1 MSEVKVSG
9 IGKDT
14 SELMLRDF
22 FSFCGKITNI
32 ELKED
37 HQKSAIV
44 TFERPS
50 AAKTALMLDGGTL
63 NGATL
68 HVTSDAEH
76 AEQAE
81 PQEHPSPVRH
91 IEQSDKPRA
100 GIAAEYLAK
109 GYQLS
114 DHVLQRAIEIDN
126 KQGISKK
133 FLSYFNGLD
142 TSIGQR
148 ALGPEQTISGKV
160 QSTYYQARDRAMS
173 IDEQKGLSKAA
184 HEYYSK
190 ALASPVGQKVLSFY
204 TNTSKQVFD
213 IHEEARRIV
222 GQHKSQRQ
230 ETSSTAPSAGG
241 SDAQAEPTTQA
252 APTVV

>member
-1 MSEVKVSG
+1 MSKVKVTG
-9 IGKDT
+9 IAKDT
-14 SELMLRDF
+14 SKSTLHDFLRITDIDF
-22 FSFCGKITNI
+22 Q
-32 ELKED
+32 EED
-37 HQKSAIV
+37 QHKSAIV

-50 AAKTALMLDGGTL
+50 AAKTALMLDGSNL

-68 HVTSDAEH
+68 HVSSDAEH
-76 AEQAE
+76 ADEAE
-81 PQEHPSPVRH
+81 LHEHPSPVHH

-114 DHVLQRAIEIDN
+114 DHVLRRAIEIDN

-133 FLSYFNGLD
+133 FLSYINGLD
-142 TSIGQR
+142 SSMGQR

-160 QSTYYQARDRAMS
+160 QSTFNQARERAMS
-173 IDEQKGLSKAA
+173 INEQKGISKTA

-222 GQHKSQRQ
+222 DQHKSRCQ
-230 ETSSTAPSAGG
+230 EPSSTAPPTEG
-241 SDAQAEPTTQA
+241 SGVQSEPTTQA
-252 APTVV
+252 APTAA

>member
-1 MSEVKVSG
+1 MSKVKVTG
-9 IGKDT
+9 IAKDT
-14 SELMLRDF
+14 SKSTLHDFLR
-22 FSFCGKITNI
+22 CA
-32 ELKED
+32 ED
-37 HQKSAIV
+37 QHKSAIV

-50 AAKTALMLDGGTL
+50 AAKTALMLDGSNL

-68 HVTSDAEH
+68 HVSSDAEH
-76 AEQAE
+76 ADEAE
-81 PQEHPSPVRH
+81 LHEHPSPVHH

-114 DHVLQRAIEIDN
+114 DHVLRRAIEIDN

-133 FLSYFNGLD
+133 FLSYINGLD
-142 TSIGQR
+142 SSMGQR

-160 QSTYYQARDRAMS
+160 QSTFNQARERAMS
-173 IDEQKGLSKAA
+173 INEQKGISKTA

-213 IHEEARRIV
+213 IHEEARRI
-222 GQHKSQRQ
+222 
-230 ETSSTAPSAGG
+230 EPSSTAPPTEG
-241 SDAQAEPTTQA
+241 SGVQSEPTTQA
-252 APTVV
+252 APTAA